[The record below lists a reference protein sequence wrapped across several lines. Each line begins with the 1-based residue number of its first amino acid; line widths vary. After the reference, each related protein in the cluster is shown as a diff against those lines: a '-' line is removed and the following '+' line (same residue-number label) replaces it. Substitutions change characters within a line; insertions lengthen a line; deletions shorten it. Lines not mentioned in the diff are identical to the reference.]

1 MYWALFLYL
10 LIIMSVVSCISSLKN
25 IFINK
30 FVSAQEASVSIIA
43 TTTPE
48 KLVTHVTVPEDV
60 KALYMSAWVA
70 SSKETRQTLLNTLE
84 RSRSNALVID
94 IKDYTGK
101 IAFTPNSKELLDV
114 GCHENKIK
122 DLDAFI
128 EELHKKN
135 IYVIGRVA
143 VFQDPCL
150 VKKIPEDAVKSKA
163 NGGAWKDRKGITWI
177 DASNKN
183 SWSYFAEIARES
195 YARGIDEVNFD
206 YIRFPTDGNMEDMR
220 FSGLASSTK
229 AKVIGNFFQYLD
241 KNLRGGIGSNYDSID
256 LTATST
262 PYATSSLGSKIYNI
276 TEFNAPK
283 NRVMVSADVF
293 GLVTEAS
300 DDMGIGQHFESL
312 LPYVDYLSPMVYP
325 SHYANGYGG
334 FPKPA
339 TEPYKVVLRAMDS
352 AVKRA
357 VVMGQDPLKIRPWL
371 QDFDLGATYTPA
383 MVTAQIQ
390 ATYESGSNGFLLWD
404 PANKYR
410 SGSVALERWGFG
422 TEPNN

>member
-1 MYWALFLYL
+1 MAKIKNKNKVYFALFLYL
-10 LIIMSVVSCISSLKN
+10 VIIVSIVSCISSLKN

-30 FVSAQEASVSIIA
+30 FVNAEVVTTTSIA
-43 TTTPE
+43 TTTPPV
-48 KLVTHVTVPEDV
+48 KKVTHVTVPESV

-70 SSKETRQTLLNTLE
+70 SSNETRQTLLNTLE
-84 RSRSNALVID
+84 SSGANALVID

-114 GCHENKIK
+114 GCHENKIR

-150 VKKIPEDAVKSKA
+150 VTKEPEDAVKNSA
-163 NGGAWKDRKGITWI
+163 GGAWKDRKGLTWI

-183 SWSYFAEIARES
+183 SWPYFAEIAREA
-195 YARGIDEVNFD
+195 YARGFDEVNFD

-229 AKVIGNFFQYLD
+229 AFVIRDFFKYLD
-241 KNLRGGIGSNYDSID
+241 LNLREGMGANYSTNIG
-256 LTATST
+256 TST
-262 PYATSSLGSKIYNI
+262 PYATSTLGSKIYNI
-276 TEFNAPK
+276 KEFNAPK
-283 NRVMVSADVF
+283 NRMMISADVF
-293 GLVTEAS
+293 GLVTEAT

-334 FPKPA
+334 IAKPA
-339 TEPYKVVLRAMDS
+339 TEPYKVVYRAMNS
-352 AVKRA
+352 AVERA
-357 VVMGQDPLKIRPWL
+357 RKMGQDPLKLRPWL
-371 QDFDLGATYTPA
+371 QDFNLGATYTPE
-383 MVTAQIQ
+383 MVKSQIK
-390 ATYESGSNGFLLWD
+390 ATYDAGLSGFFLWD

-410 SGSVALERWGFG
+410 SGSVALGG
-422 TEPNN
+422 